1 MKKNALWTQIARRA
15 LWVMAALFVLGA
27 CKPKDTGAGDS
38 AQATAQDSI
47 QLSLAQ
53 WSMHRMIWE
62 QGADPYSFA
71 EKAHAW
77 GFQGLEY
84 VSALYYKELET
95 QGVLR

>member
-84 VSALYYKELET
+84 VSALYYKELE
-95 QGVLR
+95 LR